1 MDPVQET
8 EFSDCG
14 SIESEGKPTNKFL
27 YQFKPMPILQRAID
41 HVQKKLT
48 PEIKIEP
55 GMRRQT
61 LLKIIDKN
69 IIED

>member
-1 MDPVQET
+1 
-8 EFSDCG
+8 
-14 SIESEGKPTNKFL
+14 
-27 YQFKPMPILQRAID
+27 MPILQRAID
-41 HVQKKLT
+41 HVQKKLNQ
-48 PEIKIEP
+48 EIKIEP